1 MKMLIAGQWLDK
13 DEKIEVR
20 NKYNGELIDTVPDA
34 DKADIQE
41 AVQKGI
47 QGVKTA
53 GDFPLYKRIE
63 MLEKAAKI
71 IEERKEEIAKLLA
84 SEGIKTIREARRE
97 IFRGSNTFK
106 LSAEEGRRIGGETL
120 SFESVAGSEN
130 RTGYYYRQPI
140 GLIAAII
147 SFNDLF
153 LSIYYW
159 A

>member
-63 MLEKAAKI
+63 MLEKAA
-71 IEERKEEIAKLLA
+71 EEIPIPEDILF
-84 SEGIKTIREARRE
+84 GPREE
-97 IFRGSNTFK
+97 
-106 LSAEEGRRIGGETL
+106 
-120 SFESVAGSEN
+120 
-130 RTGYYYRQPI
+130 
-140 GLIAAII
+140 
-147 SFNDLF
+147 
-153 LSIYYW
+153 
-159 A
+159 